1 MSAHGRAEGVGLGE
15 GRRLRSVLADALV
28 GARFVPVWIAT
39 GVLMLVAT
47 IIAPD
52 ALQSTSWAFVLPYMT
67 VLAIAALGQM
77 LVIMHAGIDLS
88 TPGVMFLGGYLIVGV
103 GEGANDRLAL
113 AILACLGLGAL
124 VGLTNG
130 ILVGI
135 LQLNPLIVT
144 LATGQ
149 IVFAEGLHYSNG
161 LAETDVPSRLSSFA
175 QNRPVGIISLVFWV
189 GAGFTLAVALLLR
202 YTALGRRFQAV
213 GANPRAAWMAGV
225 HVRAHV
231 VFAYTAAATLYAVAA
246 VLLAGVRIS
255 VDPSFG
261 AAYLLAPIAVVV
273 IAGASLSGGLASA
286 TSTWV
291 AALALTLLNQM
302 LLILGIAVGW
312 QFIVF
317 GAAIIVGMLIA
328 GDRVA
333 SLLGRLLRPR
343 ASPARIASGLDQ
355 NTS

>member
-1 MSAHGRAEGVGLGE
+1 VNAHGGTGGVVLQE
-15 GRRLRSVLADALV
+15 GRRLRSLLADALV

-39 GVLMLVAT
+39 GVLMLVASF
-47 IIAPD
+47 IAPE

-103 GEGANDRLAL
+103 GHGENDRLIL
-113 AILACLGLGAL
+113 AILACLGLGVL
-124 VGLTNG
+124 VGLANG

-144 LATGQ
+144 LAVGQ
-149 IVFAEGLHYSNG
+149 IVFAEGLRYSNG

-175 QNRPVGIISLVFWV
+175 ENRPVGIISLVFWV
-189 GAGFTLAVALLLR
+189 GAGIALAVALLLR
-202 YTALGRRFQAV
+202 YTAPGRRFQAV
-213 GANPRAAWMAGV
+213 GANPKAAWMAGV

-231 VFAYTAAATLYAVAA
+231 VLAYTAAATIYAVAA

-261 AAYLLAPIAVVV
+261 SAYLLAPIAAVV

-291 AALALTLLNQM
+291 AALALTLLNQV

-317 GAAIIVGMLIA
+317 GAAIIVGMLIS

-343 ASPARIASGLDQ
+343 AAPARIASRLDQ